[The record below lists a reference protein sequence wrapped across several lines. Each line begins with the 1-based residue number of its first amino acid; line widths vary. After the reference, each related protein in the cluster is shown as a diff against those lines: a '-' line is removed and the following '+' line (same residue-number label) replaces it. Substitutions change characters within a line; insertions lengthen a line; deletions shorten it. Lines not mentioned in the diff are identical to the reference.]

1 MRISVGPCPQ
11 PNYHI
16 DVRSRLSLKH
26 WTVFGRPHQLKS
38 FHFSLSRLCKC
49 KMKVSAVFNKYLKCR
64 EHLPQYESAN
74 TCCGGALPHIKCS
87 FPNWKAAINT
97 SRLKM
102 APHSL
107 IWGRAG
113 SYNKKVSPIIV
124 FSALIRGSRLMPVR
138 RGQLMMA
145 RCDVLSVWGKSAAPC
160 SLCCSLPDKLSF
172 VDFARIRSKASGTY

>member
-1 MRISVGPCPQ
+1 M
-11 PNYHI
+11 NW
-16 DVRSRLSLKH
+16 SLF
-26 WTVFGRPHQLKS
+26 TFP
-38 FHFSLSRLCKC
+38 RLCKC
-49 KMKVSAVFNKYLKCR
+49 KMKVSAVFNKYFKCK

-74 TCCGGALPHIKCS
+74 TCCWGALPHIRCS

-113 SYNKKVSPIIV
+113 SCNKKVSPIIV

-145 RCDVLSVWGKSAAPC
+145 WCDVLSVWGKSAAPC
-160 SLCCSLPDKLSF
+160 SLCCSRISFPLLTLPGSVPKPAALISYLLQEWH
-172 VDFARIRSKASGTY
+172 A